1 MTEKVSIII
10 ADDHNL
16 VRQSISVALETQK
29 GFKVVGQA
37 ENGKV
42 LLELV
47 RIHKPDV
54 VILDLEMPVMNGW
67 EALDEIREH
76 FPSCKVVILSMH
88 FEGLL
93 IRDLVVR
100 GARGFL
106 PKSSDFETLI
116 NAIYEVNH
124 LGYFF
129 SKKISSS
136 IVQELLMSKVI
147 DPSFRQFNLNEGE
160 IDTLLMICDD
170 KTTKEIAMK
179 LEVSDR
185 TVERHK
191 TSLYR
196 KTNAKTTAGLVL
208 FALKNNLISR
218 NPAPNHD

>member
-47 RIHKPDV
+47 RLHKPDV

>member
-47 RIHKPDV
+47 RLHKPDV

-218 NPAPNHD
+218 NHAPNHD

>member
-1 MTEKVSIII
+1 MTEKVKIII

-42 LLELV
+42 LLDLV
-47 RIHKPDV
+47 KKHRPDV
-54 VILDLEMPVMNGW
+54 VVLDLEMPVMNGW
-67 EALDEIREH
+67 EALDQLKEH

-93 IRDLVVR
+93 IKDLVVR

-116 NAIYEVNH
+116 NAIYEVND

-129 SKKISSS
+129 SKKISNR
-136 IVQELLMSKVI
+136 IVQELLMSNTI
-147 DPSFRQFNLNEGE
+147 DPSFRQFKLNEGE
-160 IDTLLMICDD
+160 VDTLLMICED
-170 KTTKEIAMK
+170 KTNKEIALK
-179 LEVSDR
+179 LLVSER

-191 TSLYR
+191 TSLFK
-196 KTNAKTTAGLVL
+196 KTNAKTAAGLVL

-218 NPAPNHD
+218 NPGLAPD